1 VTTLPAKL
9 KNPDRFPIG
18 MTIATVVAFAIL
30 ISLGE
35 WQLKRLA
42 WKTQVLAEVAA
53 SRTADAVPLAS
64 ALALPLP
71 DYHRVTVTCPGLATA
86 DFVLTHAITDGDPGR
101 RVISPCLLGEGAILV
116 DRGFISDTTPAN
128 PPVSASQTALT
139 LNGVLTKGNRGNLF
153 TPPPAGKMFY
163 AHDVAAMAKALG
175 VSTATPYFIAAETST
190 NPDLPSLKPEPLP
203 VDIPNNHF
211 EYALTWFGLAA
222 ALLAI
227 YAAKLSPWLS
237 IRLKR
242 R

>member
-1 VTTLPAKL
+1 MTTDKQ
-9 KNPDRFPIG
+9 DRFPVG
-18 MTIATVVAFAIL
+18 LTIATIIAFVIL
-30 ISLGE
+30 IGLGA

-53 SRTADAVPLAS
+53 SRTADAVPLAA
-64 ALALPLP
+64 ALALPMP
-71 DYHRVTVTCPGLATA
+71 DYHRVTVICPGLATA

-101 RVISPCLLGEGAILV
+101 RVISPCLAEGGAILV
-116 DRGFISDTTPAN
+116 DRGFISDNTPAN
-128 PPVSASQTALT
+128 PPVSASQAPFALT
-139 LNGVLTKGNRGNLF
+139 GVLTKGNRGNLF

-175 VSTATPYFIAAETST
+175 VSTATPYFIAAESST
-190 NPDLPSLKPEPLP
+190 NPDLASLKPEPLP

-227 YAAKLSPWLS
+227 YAAKLIPWLR
-237 IRLKR
+237 IRLNKR
-242 R
+242 

>member
-1 VTTLPAKL
+1 MAKP
-9 KNPDRFPIG
+9 KNPDRFPVG
-18 MTIATVVAFAIL
+18 LTVATVIAFAIL
-30 ISLGE
+30 IGLGE

-53 SRTADAVPLAS
+53 SRTANAVPLAT
-64 ALALPLP
+64 ALALPTP
-71 DYHRVTVTCPGLATA
+71 DYHRVTVSCPGLATA

-101 RVISPCLLGEGAILV
+101 RIISPCPLGDGAILV

-128 PPVSASQTALT
+128 PTVSASQTPLT
-139 LNGVLTKGNRGNLF
+139 LTGVLTKGGRGNLF

-190 NPDLPSLKPEPLP
+190 NPDLASLKPEPLP

-211 EYALTWFGLAA
+211 QYALTWFGLAA

-227 YAAKLSPWLS
+227 YVAMLTPWLR
-237 IRLKR
+237 IRLNR